1 MGVAHIIP
9 KLDHFVL
16 KQQETT
22 IGTWVPPV
30 KETPICLVQQIGKCS
45 GGRMQKVFETGV

>member
-1 MGVAHIIP
+1 MGIAQIIP

-16 KQQETT
+16 KQHETT

-30 KETPICLVQQIGKCS
+30 KETPICLGQQIGKRS